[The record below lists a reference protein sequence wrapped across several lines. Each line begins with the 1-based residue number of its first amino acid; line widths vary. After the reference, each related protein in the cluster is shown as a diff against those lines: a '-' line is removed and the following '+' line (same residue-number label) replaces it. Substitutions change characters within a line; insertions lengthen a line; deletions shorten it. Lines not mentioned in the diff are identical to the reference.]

1 MISQRCVKTYC
12 KEDISFIE
20 NYEEAVNDKNR
31 KWVCHHRVEILPCGV
46 YSPEDLQKFGLY
58 LKRPACELIFMTRT
72 EHIKLHRKYPL
83 KTTRDKMS
91 KSKMGKRHSEN
102 TKKKMSESHI
112 GKHLSEET
120 KMKISKANAGNNNPF
135 FGKHHTEET
144 KMKISKANAGNNH
157 PFFGKH
163 HTEEYRKNKSKP
175 ILQYTKD
182 GELLKEWFGAKEV
195 ERVLGIYQGNITKC
209 CQGKL
214 KSAGGFVWR
223 YK

>member
-120 KMKISKANAGNNNPF
+120 KMKISKANAGNN
-135 FGKHHTEET
+135 
-144 KMKISKANAGNNH
+144 H